1 MMILVVIFIL
11 INGSYLSMMFLVLLG
26 LTLAKLMHSRLLEV
40 IDHAIHILPLL
51 IILFAWIPFFKGST
65 VLTVQHLGP
74 FTIRI
79 FQEGLDFAVLAF
91 IRGISAILVV
101 LSFTSSMSMQ
111 EFTEGLR
118 TMYVPASF
126 VSIIILTL
134 RYFPLIF
141 SEASKTRTA
150 QSLRGVDSTNWRT
163 RFKAMAALSGIVF
176 IRSLTGAERI
186 YDAMLLRGFKRSI
199 PIRIKRPSALEFSS
213 IFGIGFLVLFI
224 FIGGQ
229 FGIWH
234 NLWTE
239 VWKWIQ

>member
-1 MMILVVIFIL
+1 
-11 INGSYLSMMFLVLLG
+11 
-26 LTLAKLMHSRLLEV
+26 
-40 IDHAIHILPLL
+40 
-51 IILFAWIPFFKGST
+51 
-65 VLTVQHLGP
+65 
-74 FTIRI
+74 
-79 FQEGLDFAVLAF
+79 
-91 IRGISAILVV
+91 
-101 LSFTSSMSMQ
+101 MSMQ

-118 TMYVPASF
+118 TMYVPAAF

-134 RYFPLIF
+134 RYFPLIS

-186 YDAMLLRGFKRSI
+186 YDAMVLRGFKRSI
-199 PIRIKRPSALEFSS
+199 PIRIKRPSTLEFCT
-213 IFGIGFLVLFI
+213 IFGVGFLVLFI